1 MYVLIKYQGKTK
13 RKVMNLL
20 EEVAVL
26 NKFERRNR
34 TAAIICHYSVNNV
47 TNHRTAAIIYHY
59 SVNNVTIHFI
69 NPH

>member
-26 NKFERRNR
+26 GKLDRRIR
-34 TAAIICHYSVNNV
+34 TAAIICHYN
-47 TNHRTAAIIYHY
+47 
-59 SVNNVTIHFI
+59 VNNVTIHFI